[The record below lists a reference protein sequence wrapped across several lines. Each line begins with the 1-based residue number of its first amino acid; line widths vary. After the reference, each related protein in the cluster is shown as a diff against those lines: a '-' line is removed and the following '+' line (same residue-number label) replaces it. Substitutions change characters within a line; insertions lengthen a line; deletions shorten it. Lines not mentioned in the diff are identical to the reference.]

1 MYVFLIYLWVCHRNI
16 LVAQRISWKM
26 ASRVS
31 KQVDASQRFLRGL
44 QSLPSFAET
53 RSKQAEQL
61 LATVERVQ
69 NFTVEEANK
78 VLEIFSESLWGPD
91 LSERFKAQLSAGTN
105 LIQPSACGRRPLQN
119 YLALPRYLTQSL
131 WTSLQGS
138 EPEELRLEK
147 LVRHAARLGLRC
159 PTEPTF
165 AMLLTLSFQGARTEQ
180 KQRQVLS
187 EHKPR
192 IKRWLNEPSPADYL
206 EVLPED
212 VNLLLASLVAAA
224 FGQDPRVDCPLD
236 EKQLLGVAMQWP
248 LRQRQSGG
256 SMLAAPAIPTWEAS
270 TMGPFLSGIAAA
282 SAYAAHWGP
291 AASGQR
297 GLVTIGTP
305 GVTLESV
312 QSSAGSSGAM
322 GSGTPVP
329 RVVSGTPV
337 ATAEPEQLRAAGQ
350 EPEQLRAAGQEP
362 IQQKPLLALED
373 RVEPPPQA
381 SHVDRAQEQLKS
393 SVAVVTASPTRGQR
407 SESSVQ
413 KKPAGKKA
421 SKPVLKKP
429 ACVKRPAAQPKAS
442 KAAKREELLAR
453 IPQALK
459 KRFKDGC
466 TKCRNRPL
474 CTVSCWRLRGFE

>member
-1 MYVFLIYLWVCHRNI
+1 MKKLCFQHLFVHVAKNANKCMSFWYIFGFVTATFWWLKGFLGKCPAECQNKWTHLRDSC
-16 LVAQRISWKM
+16 
-26 ASRVS
+26 
-31 KQVDASQRFLRGL
+31 VDCRAFQALR
-44 QSLPSFAET
+44 
-53 RSKQAEQL
+53 R
-61 LATVERVQ
+61 RVQ
-69 NFTVEEANK
+69 SKRSNFWPQWNECRT
-78 VLEIFSESLWGPD
+78 SLWKKPTRCSRFFQKAFGARTW
-91 LSERFKAQLSAGTN
+91 SERFKAQLSARTN

-131 WTSLQGS
+131 WASLQGS

-212 VNLLLASLVAAA
+212 VNLLPASLVAAA

-350 EPEQLRAAGQEP
+350 EP

-373 RVEPPPQA
+373 RAGPPPQA
-381 SHVDRAQEQLKS
+381 SHVDRAQEHSWK
-393 SVAVVTASPTRGQR
+393 VVWPLWLHLLRGD
-407 SESSVQ
+407 S
-413 KKPAGKKA
+413 AA
-421 SKPVLKKP
+421 NP
-429 ACVKRPAAQPKAS
+429 ACKKSLR
-442 KAAKREELLAR
+442 AR
-453 IPQALK
+453 KHPSQ
-459 KRFKDGC
+459 F
-466 TKCRNRPL
+466 
-474 CTVSCWRLRGFE
+474 

>member
-1 MYVFLIYLWVCHRNI
+1 MVDLKTTYNLLSYLWKVMFSTPFCACGQKCKQMYVFLIYLWFGHRNI

-53 RSKQAEQL
+53 RAKQAEQL

-91 LSERFKAQLSAGTN
+91 LSERFKAQLSARTN

-131 WTSLQGS
+131 WASLQGS

-165 AMLLTLSFQGARTEQ
+165 AMLLALSFQGARTEQ

-212 VNLLLASLVAAA
+212 VNLLPASLVAAA

-236 EKQLLGVAMQWP
+236 EKLLLGVAMQWP
-248 LRQRQSGG
+248 LRQRQSSG
-256 SMLAAPAIPTWEAS
+256 SMLAAPTIPTWQAS
-270 TMGPFLSGIAAA
+270 TIGPFLSGIAAA
-282 SAYAAHWGP
+282 SAYAAHWGSWTTKN
-291 AASGQR
+291 AAANAWR
-297 GLVTIGTP
+297 L
-305 GVTLESV
+305 
-312 QSSAGSSGAM
+312 
-322 GSGTPVP
+322 
-329 RVVSGTPV
+329 
-337 ATAEPEQLRAAGQ
+337 
-350 EPEQLRAAGQEP
+350 
-362 IQQKPLLALED
+362 QKLLANSRSCTKIL
-373 RVEPPPQA
+373 
-381 SHVDRAQEQLKS
+381 SKTS
-393 SVAVVTASPTRGQR
+393 SVKLMLRVLQ
-407 SESSVQ
+407 Q
-413 KKPAGKKA
+413 LAGGITKLHGSHPPITTIPHRK
-421 SKPVLKKP
+421 L
-429 ACVKRPAAQPKAS
+429 
-442 KAAKREELLAR
+442 LLAWFSQSLSR
-453 IPQALK
+453 YI
-459 KRFKDGC
+459 
-466 TKCRNRPL
+466 
-474 CTVSCWRLRGFE
+474 

>member
-1 MYVFLIYLWVCHRNI
+1 MYVFLIYLWFGHRSI

-91 LSERFKAQLSAGTN
+91 LSERFKAQLSARTN

-131 WTSLQGS
+131 WASLQGS

-165 AMLLTLSFQGARTEQ
+165 AMLLALSFQGARTEQ

-212 VNLLLASLVAAA
+212 VNLLPASLVAAA

-236 EKQLLGVAMQWP
+236 EKLLLGVAMQWP
-248 LRQRQSGG
+248 LRQRQSSG
-256 SMLAAPAIPTWEAS
+256 SMLAAPTIPTWEAS
-270 TMGPFLSGIAAA
+270 TIGPFLSGIAAA

-297 GLVTIGTP
+297 GLVNIGTP
-305 GVTLESV
+305 GVTLETV

-337 ATAEPEQLRAAGQ
+337 TTAQPEQLRAAGQ
-350 EPEQLRAAGQEP
+350 QP

-373 RVEPPPQA
+373 RVGPAPAES

-393 SVAVVTASPTRGQR
+393 SVAFVTASPTRGQR
-407 SESSVQ
+407 SESSVP

-421 SKPVLKKP
+421 SKPVLKRP
-429 ACVKRPAAQPKAS
+429 ACAKKPAAQPKAS
-442 KAAKREELLAR
+442 VAVSTDAASRAAKREELLAR

-466 TKCRNRPL
+466 DTWRNHPL
-474 CTVSCWRLRGFE
+474 CTVSCWRLRGFG

>member
-1 MYVFLIYLWVCHRNI
+1 MYVFLIYLWFGHRNI

-53 RSKQAEQL
+53 RAKQAEQL

-91 LSERFKAQLSAGTN
+91 LSERFKAQLSARAN

-131 WTSLQGS
+131 WASLQGS
-138 EPEELRLEK
+138 EPEELCLEK

-165 AMLLTLSFQGARTEQ
+165 AMLLALSFQGARTEQ

-187 EHKPR
+187 EHKPH

-212 VNLLLASLVAAA
+212 VNLLPASLVAAA

-236 EKQLLGVAMQWP
+236 EKLLLGVAMQWP
-248 LRQRQSGG
+248 LRQRQSSG
-256 SMLAAPAIPTWEAS
+256 SMLAAPTIPTWEAS
-270 TMGPFLSGIAAA
+270 TIGPFLSGIAAA

-297 GLVTIGTP
+297 GLVNIGTP
-305 GVTLESV
+305 GVTLETV

-322 GSGTPVP
+322 GSGMPVP
-329 RVVSGTPV
+329 RWFPV
-337 ATAEPEQLRAAGQ
+337 RRLPQGSPSSYVLPGNNPFSKNRCSRWKTVL
-350 EPEQLRAAGQEP
+350 
-362 IQQKPLLALED
+362 D
-373 RVEPPPQA
+373 RRLQSRVMWIA
-381 SHVDRAQEQLKS
+381 HRS
-393 SVAVVTASPTRGQR
+393 S
-407 SESSVQ
+407 
-413 KKPAGKKA
+413 
-421 SKPVLKKP
+421 
-429 ACVKRPAAQPKAS
+429 
-442 KAAKREELLAR
+442 
-453 IPQALK
+453 
-459 KRFKDGC
+459 
-466 TKCRNRPL
+466 
-474 CTVSCWRLRGFE
+474 

>member
-1 MYVFLIYLWVCHRNI
+1 M
-16 LVAQRISWKM
+16 
-26 ASRVS
+26 
-31 KQVDASQRFLRGL
+31 
-44 QSLPSFAET
+44 
-53 RSKQAEQL
+53 L
-61 LATVERVQ
+61 LA
-69 NFTVEEANK
+69 
-78 VLEIFSESLWGPD
+78 
-91 LSERFKAQLSAGTN
+91 
-105 LIQPSACGRRPLQN
+105 
-119 YLALPRYLTQSL
+119 
-131 WTSLQGS
+131 
-138 EPEELRLEK
+138 
-147 LVRHAARLGLRC
+147 
-159 PTEPTF
+159 
-165 AMLLTLSFQGARTEQ
+165 LSFQGARTEQ

-212 VNLLLASLVAAA
+212 VNLLPASLVAAA
-224 FGQDPRVDCPLD
+224 FGQDPRVDCALD

-270 TMGPFLSGIAAA
+270 TIGPFLSGIAAA

-350 EPEQLRAAGQEP
+350 EP

-421 SKPVLKKP
+421 SKPVLKKTGL
-429 ACVKRPAAQPKAS
+429 CEKAS
-442 KAAKREELLAR
+442 GAAEGFSVYGRCIQSSKARGVVGQNSSGFEEALQGWLRQVSQPTTLHSFLLETPGVR
-453 IPQALK
+453 VTSTIGVFLEK
-459 KRFKDGC
+459 KKSLFRAFAWKGFGF
-466 TKCRNRPL
+466 PL
-474 CTVSCWRLRGFE
+474 CWVCACMSCCCLCPQPFSLMLVCRECASRRSWGGVSLAVCIF

>member
-1 MYVFLIYLWVCHRNI
+1 MYVFLIYLWFGHRNI

-91 LSERFKAQLSAGTN
+91 LSEIFKAQLSARTN

-131 WTSLQGS
+131 WASLQGS

-159 PTEPTF
+159 PAEPTF
-165 AMLLTLSFQGARTEQ
+165 AMLLALSFQGARTEQ

-212 VNLLLASLVAAA
+212 VNLLPASLVAAA

-236 EKQLLGVAMQWP
+236 EKQLLGVAIAWP

-270 TMGPFLSGIAAA
+270 TIGPFLSGMAAA

-297 GLVTIGTP
+297 GWVTIGTP

-322 GSGTPVP
+322 GSGTLVP

-350 EPEQLRAAGQEP
+350 EPEQLRAAGQE
-362 IQQKPLLALED
+362 PLLALED

-453 IPQALK
+453 IPHALK

-474 CTVSCWRLRGFE
+474 CTASCWRLRGFE